1 MNAPAPTTR
10 FPLARRIQVL
20 AAFILATALLVPLGV
35 LFEQF
40 WTSTGKDREIAADE
54 RSGVAYLRPLIGLV
68 GALDEA
74 QSLAVRGQAVDTQKM
89 RNAITA
95 VDDADRAQ
103 GGPLRVQERWSSL
116 RSQIDGMLARAD
128 GPGRPAYDAYGQSVD
143 LLLALAVKVGDES
156 QLILD
161 PEIDTYYL
169 VDTVLLRIPPVVVDG
184 GRAADLPLVVPQ
196 VRSEP
201 DERNEPQP
209 TPEPVQVTAAEDRV
223 ARAAAA
229 IDAGLKKSFDATAS
243 HTLGSNLIGQLD
255 AFRSPVSALA
265 PGDALAAPSTTRA
278 DPAVVAATR
287 IELRTAALALGEATL
302 NELDAL
308 ITVRENAL
316 ADARSRA
323 VAAAVVGVVIAACI
337 LWLRLPDPG
346 RAAPDPGVEPE
357 QSLDAVAYPVERDL
371 VDARELLADAEL
383 IHVGRALRPPARRE
397 PADDG

>member
-1 MNAPAPTTR
+1 
-10 FPLARRIQVL
+10 
-20 AAFILATALLVPLGV
+20 
-35 LFEQF
+35 
-40 WTSTGKDREIAADE
+40 
-54 RSGVAYLRPLIGLV
+54 
-68 GALDEA
+68 
-74 QSLAVRGQAVDTQKM
+74 M
-89 RNAITA
+89 RDAITA

-169 VDTVLLRIPPVVVDG
+169 MDTVLLRIPPVVVDA
-184 GRAADLPLVVPQ
+184 GRAADLPLVVAPQ

-201 DERNEPQP
+201 DERNEPRRRP
-209 TPEPVQVTAAEDRV
+209 SRCRSPRPRTGWPGH
-223 ARAAAA
+223 AAA

-243 HTLGSNLIGQLD
+243 PTLGSNLIGQLD

-308 ITVRENAL
+308 IAVRENAL

-346 RAAPDPGVEPE
+346 PAAPEAPGAEGGAARRRGRLPRRARPGRRPRAAGRRRADP
-357 QSLDAVAYPVERDL
+357 R
-371 VDARELLADAEL
+371 
-383 IHVGRALRPPARRE
+383 RPGPAPAGSPGARR
-397 PADDG
+397 